1 VVASNISTT
10 FCGLT
15 RGDDD
20 DDAAAAVAAANLDA
34 ASLLFAVAI
43 VAARSFTPL
52 DAVEVLVLN
61 ASAAD
66 LGDNTCY
73 GGDDCASGDVVVTV
87 IVDVGIFEVGVA
99 AFVCNVLLAKVN

>member
-1 VVASNISTT
+1 MVASNISTT

-66 LGDNTCY
+66 LGDNTCG
-73 GGDDCASGDVVVTV
+73 GGDDCASAVVVTV

-99 AFVCNVLLAKVN
+99 AFVCNVSLAKVN